1 MMFLS
6 HCFLF
11 HEFKVYCDM
20 NNGGWTLISRFSNVD
35 GKHWMQYN
43 GSWWYD
49 RTTAYGSIASTS
61 DNYDMISPAF
71 WLVGGDYIKMSRS
84 DYRSHGYLLYT
95 SSCLG
100 GGTFRNLISG
110 HGNFRNGRVWNSNGC
125 HGRCYI
131 PSGAHGSGDSS
142 TPGFTYIDCGSNLQN
157 DHYVSFWCDWRG
169 GDGAVIM
176 VGGGGDS
183 CSRADHGI
191 GVTEADSAQFGN
203 TGQCYNDFGDNC
215 NFPTSYSINL
225 WIK

>member
-35 GKHWMQYN
+35 SKHWMQYN

-61 DNYDMISPAF
+61 DKYDMISPAF
-71 WLVGGDYIKMSRS
+71 WLVGGNYIKMSRS

-100 GGTFRNLISG
+100 GGTFRNLITG

-157 DHYVSFWCDWRG
+157 DHYVSFWCDWRA

-191 GVTEADSAQFGN
+191 GVTEAGSAQFGN

>member
-1 MMFLS
+1 
-6 HCFLF
+6 
-11 HEFKVYCDM
+11 M

-35 GKHWMQYN
+35 SKHWMQYN

-49 RTTAYGSIASTS
+49 RTTAYGSIVSTS

-71 WLVGGDYIKMSRS
+71 WLVRGNYIKMSRS
-84 DYRSHGYLLYT
+84 DYSSHGHLLYT
-95 SSCLG
+95 GYCLSG
-100 GGTFRNLISG
+100 ETFRNRITRY
-110 HGNFRNGRVWNSNGC
+110 GNFRNGRVWNSNGC
-125 HGRCYI
+125 RASCYI

-142 TPGFTYIDCGSNLQN
+142 TPGFTRIDCSGNLQGK
-157 DHYVSFWCDWRG
+157 HYLSFWCDWRS
-169 GDGAVIM
+169 GDGAVMM

-191 GVTEADSAQFGN
+191 GVTEADSAQFGSA
-203 TGQCYNDFGDNC
+203 GQCYNDFGDNC